1 MHRRC
6 DECNA
11 ELTVESSGVVRLE
24 VPAPTFGESAALE
37 DSGPTTGDFGGLS
50 EEMASSESLEEGEEV
65 LEEGLEL
72 DDPALGDSEPSEA
85 GEPPPASDVLDD
97 GGERRA
103 LWRSGVWPVWL
114 AAGLVVV
121 LGVTWYSERLSEGLQ
136 GPADAWVA
144 QWSPKVAESEGVGDV
159 ASVEEAPVEP
169 DELDGAKPEGIS
181 ERALGHYLQGNRY
194 LKQKKV
200 SQAILEYRAALMLE
214 PEFGLAYRSLGITN
228 NLMGRSASAA
238 AAYQRFVELEPSHPG
253 VAQAQSFIRTHS
265 SQ

>member
-6 DECNA
+6 DECKA
-11 ELTVESSGVVRLE
+11 ELIVESSGVVRLQ
-24 VPAPTFGESAALE
+24 VPAPTFGEAAALDE
-37 DSGPTTGDFGGLS
+37 SGPTTGDFEGVS

-65 LEEGLEL
+65 FEEGLEL
-72 DDPALGDSEPSEA
+72 DDPALSDSES
-85 GEPPPASDVLDD
+85 GEGGEVLPASDFFGD
-97 GGERRA
+97 GGGRRA
-103 LWRSGVWPVWL
+103 LGRPGVWL
-114 AAGLVVV
+114 AAGLVVA

-144 QWSPKVAESEGVGDV
+144 QWSPKVTESEGAGDV
-159 ASVEEAPVEP
+159 APVKEAPVEP
-169 DELDGAKPEGIS
+169 DELEGEKPEGIS